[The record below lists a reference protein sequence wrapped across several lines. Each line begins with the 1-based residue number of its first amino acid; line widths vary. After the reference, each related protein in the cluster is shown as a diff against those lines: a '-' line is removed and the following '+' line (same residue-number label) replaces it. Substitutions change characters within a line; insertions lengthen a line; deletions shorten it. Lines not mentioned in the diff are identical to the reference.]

1 MSALG
6 WVAAGVPLAGAA
18 AVVLLRRRPAA
29 PFVALAAAAVSL
41 AVSMALP
48 WQGGAGALLRV
59 DALAAHMA
67 MAVGLCGLLAL
78 WLGRAAP
85 AVAAQGLA
93 MQAGMLL
100 AVMAD
105 GPVLAWVGLE
115 GAVLALLLAPA
126 RGGEA
131 AWRAAVAL
139 VPALGLALL
148 GALVLWLAAGGAGS
162 WVGLATE
169 SPGLAP
175 GLLSL
180 AWMLLVAGLATIAGL
195 APLHGWM
202 RAAWRGG
209 AAALLPAM
217 GGVALL
223 LLLRAR
229 EVVIAQD
236 DAVEP
241 GPPLLALGLAS
252 LAWAV
257 LGLWRE
263 QRAGRDA
270 ALFVAGLAAVA
281 FGLGGD
287 AVPAG
292 LVLATAGVVLG
303 PLVAFGP
310 GRVRAAALAALALLP
325 PFPGFGAALALLREA
340 ADATPFLAVP
350 LAVLMVAGAGGLARA
365 ALVSWRVPAVVPHR
379 DLLPAGLVLAGL
391 VVAGMVPAVARWFEF
406 VAEGLR

>member
-18 AVVLLRRRPAA
+18 AVLLLRRRPAA
-29 PFVALAAAAVSL
+29 PFVALAAAVL
-41 AVSMALP
+41 ALAGALALP

-67 MAVGLCGLLAL
+67 VAFGLCGLLAV

-93 MQAGMLL
+93 MQAGLVL

-115 GAVLALLLAPA
+115 GAVLALLLAPS

-148 GALVLWLAAGGAGS
+148 GALVLWLAAGAAKT
-162 WVGLATE
+162 WLGLAE
-169 SPGLAP
+169 VAPGLAP

-180 AWMLLVAGLATIAGL
+180 AWMLLVAGLAMVAGL

-209 AAALLPAM
+209 AASLLPAL
-217 GGVALL
+217 GAAALV

-241 GPPLLALGLAS
+241 GAPLLALGLAS

-257 LGLWRE
+257 QGLWRE
-263 QRAGRDA
+263 DRPARDA
-270 ALFVAGLAAVA
+270 ALFVAGLVAVA

-292 LVLATAGVVLG
+292 LVLLTAGVVLG
-303 PLVAFGP
+303 PLVTFGP
-310 GRVRAAALAALALLP
+310 SRVRAAALAAVALLP
-325 PFPGFGAALALLREA
+325 PFPGFGAALALLSEA
-340 ADATPFLAVP
+340 ADGMPLLAVP

-365 ALVSWRVPAVVPHR
+365 ALASWRAPAAVPRR
-379 DLLPAGLVLAGL
+379 DVLPAGLVLAGL

>member
-18 AVVLLRRRPAA
+18 AVVLLRRRPVA

-41 AVSMALP
+41 AVAMALP
-48 WQGGAGALLRV
+48 WHGGAGALLRV

-67 MAVGLCGLLAL
+67 MAVGLCGVLAL
-78 WLGRAAP
+78 WLGRAPP

-93 MQAGMLL
+93 MQAGLLL
-100 AVMAD
+100 AVMAE

-115 GAVLALLLAPA
+115 AAVLALLLAPA

-148 GALVLWLAAGGAGS
+148 GGMVLWLAAGGAWT
-162 WVGLATE
+162 WVGLAE
-169 SPGLAP
+169 AAPGLSP
-175 GLLSL
+175 VLLSL
-180 AWMLLVAGLATIAGL
+180 AWMLLVAGLATVAGL

-209 AAALLPAM
+209 AAAWLPAL
-217 GGVALL
+217 GAVALV

-229 EVVIAQD
+229 GVVVAQD

-263 QRAGRDA
+263 NRVARDA
-270 ALFVAGLAAVA
+270 VLFVAGLATVA

-292 LVLATAGVVLG
+292 LVLLTTGVVLG
-303 PLVAFGP
+303 PLVAVGV
-310 GRVRAAALAALALLP
+310 GWVGATALASLALMP
-325 PFPGFGAALALLREA
+325 PFPTFGAALALLGEA
-340 ADATPFLAVP
+340 ADAMPWLAVP
-350 LAVLMVAGAGGLARA
+350 LAALMVAGAGGIARA
-365 ALVSWRVPAVVPHR
+365 AWLAWQARAPVPPAAWG
-379 DLLPAGLVLAGL
+379 PAGLVLAGL
-391 VVAGMVPAVARWFEF
+391 MAAGVVPAAARWFEM
-406 VAEGLR
+406 VAEGWR

>member
-18 AVVLLRRRPAA
+18 AVVLLRQRPAA

-41 AVSMALP
+41 AVAMALP
-48 WQGGAGALLRV
+48 WQGGAGAMLRV

-78 WLGRAAP
+78 WLGRAPP

-93 MQAGMLL
+93 MQAGLLL
-100 AVMAD
+100 AVMAE

-148 GALVLWLAAGGAGS
+148 GGLVLWLAAGGAGS
-162 WVGLATE
+162 WVGLVTA
-169 SPGLAP
+169 SPGLSP
-175 GLLSL
+175 ELLSL
-180 AWMLLVAGLATIAGL
+180 AWMLLLAGLATVAGL

-209 AAALLPAM
+209 VASWLPAL
-217 GGVALL
+217 GAVALL

-263 QRAGRDA
+263 DRVARDA

-292 LVLATAGVVLG
+292 LVLLTAGVVLG
-303 PLVAFGP
+303 PLVAFGL
-310 GRVRAAALAALALLP
+310 GRVRAVALAALALLP
-325 PFPGFGAALALLREA
+325 PFPTFGAALALLGEA
-340 ADATPFLAVP
+340 ADAMPFLAVP
-350 LAVLMVAGAGGLARA
+350 LAALMVAGAGGLARA
-365 ALVSWRVPAVVPHR
+365 ALASWRAPVAMPRR

-391 VVAGMVPAVARWFEF
+391 VVAGMVPASARWFEF

>member
-18 AVVLLRRRPAA
+18 AVVLLRQRPAA
-29 PFVALAAAAVSL
+29 PLVALAAAAVSL
-41 AVSMALP
+41 VVAMALP
-48 WQGGAGALLRV
+48 WQGGAGAMLQV

-78 WLGRAAP
+78 WLGRAPP

-93 MQAGMLL
+93 MQAGLLL
-100 AVMAD
+100 AVMAE

-131 AWRAAVAL
+131 SWRAAVAL

-148 GALVLWLAAGGAGS
+148 GGLVLWLAAGGAGS
-162 WVGLATE
+162 WVGLVTA
-169 SPGLAP
+169 SPGLSP

-180 AWMLLVAGLATIAGL
+180 AWMLLLAGLATVAGL

-209 AAALLPAM
+209 VASWLPAL
-217 GGVALL
+217 GAVALL

-252 LAWAV
+252 LTWAV

-263 QRAGRDA
+263 DRVARDA

-292 LVLATAGVVLG
+292 LVLLTAGVVLG
-303 PLVAFGP
+303 PLVAFGL
-310 GRVRAAALAALALLP
+310 GRARAVALAALALLP
-325 PFPGFGAALALLREA
+325 PFPTFGAALALLGEA
-340 ADATPFLAVP
+340 ADAMPFLAVP
-350 LAVLMVAGAGGLARA
+350 LAALMVAGAGGLARA
-365 ALVSWRVPAVVPHR
+365 ALASWRAPVAMPPR

-391 VVAGMVPAVARWFEF
+391 VVAGMVPAAARWFEF

>member
-1 MSALG
+1 VNALG
-6 WVAAGVPLAGAA
+6 WVAAGLPLAGAA

-29 PFVALAAAAVSL
+29 PFVALAAAVLAL
-41 AVSMALP
+41 AVAVTLP
-48 WQGGAGALLRV
+48 WRGGAGALLRV

-85 AVAAQGLA
+85 VVAAQGLA
-93 MQAGMLL
+93 MQAGLLL

-126 RGGEA
+126 RAGEA

-139 VPALGLALL
+139 VPALGLAVL
-148 GALVLWLAAGGAGS
+148 GALVLWLAAGGARS
-162 WVGLATE
+162 WVGLAE
-169 SPGLAP
+169 VAAGLAP

-209 AAALLPAM
+209 VASWLPAL
-217 GGVALL
+217 GAVALV

-241 GPPLLALGLAS
+241 GLPLLALGLAS
-252 LAWAV
+252 LAWAA

-263 QRAGRDA
+263 DRPARDA

-292 LVLATAGVVLG
+292 LVLLTAGVVLG
-303 PLVAFGP
+303 PLVVFGP

-325 PFPGFGAALALLREA
+325 PFPGFGAALALLGEA
-340 ADATPFLAVP
+340 ADGMPALAVP
-350 LAVLMVAGAGGLARA
+350 LAALMVAGAGGLARA
-365 ALVSWRVPAVVPHR
+365 ALASWRVPAAMPRR

-391 VVAGMVPAVARWFEF
+391 IVAGMVPAAARWFEF